1 MKTITINNKEYN
13 IKKIDFNALCELE
26 DLGFAIS
33 EVKNKTFKT
42 LRALVAFVADC
53 DVEKASE
60 IIEQHLK
67 NGGGKIDDFTPLFT
81 MVSESDFFR
90 NISQ

>member
-26 DLGFAIS
+26 DLGFAVG
-33 EVKNKTFKT
+33 EVKSKTFKT
-42 LRALVAFVADC
+42 LRALVAFVAEC

-67 NGGGKIDDFTPLFT
+67 NGGKVDDFTPLFT
-81 MVSESDFFR
+81 MISESDFFR